1 MTRHTIATTAHG
13 LYLESAPPDGPPA
26 GMLVGFHGQG
36 ETAAVQMAHME
47 AVRAGRPWHLVSV
60 QGLNRYYT
68 RKGDVVAAWMTR
80 DDRELAIADN
90 IAYVRAVVEE
100 VKGRFVDAPPRL
112 VYCGFSQGTAM
123 AYRAAAFAGHPCH
136 GLVILAGDL
145 SPDVRP
151 HAARLPPLL
160 LGRGTLEEWYTADKA
175 RADLDHLA
183 SAGVRVAEHV
193 FNGGHERHATFTARA
208 GAFLDEIAALS
219 FTVPPAAGRAPSP

>member
-1 MTRHTIATTAHG
+1 MTRHVIETTTHG
-13 LYLESAPPDGPPA
+13 VYLESAHGEGFPA
-26 GMLVGFHGQG
+26 GVLVGFHGQG

-47 AVRAGRPWHLVSV
+47 AIRSGRPWHLVSV

-90 IAYVRAVVEE
+90 IAYVRAVVSE
-100 VKGRFVDAPPRL
+100 VKSRFVDAPARL

-123 AYRAAAFAGHPCH
+123 AYRAAAFAGHACH

-151 HAARLPPLL
+151 HAASLPPIL
-160 LGRGTLEEWYTADKA
+160 LGRGTLEEWYTAEKA
-175 RADLDHLA
+175 RADLDHLEQ
-183 SAGVRVAEHV
+183 AGVRVVEHV
-193 FNGGHERHATFTARA
+193 FDGGHERHATFAMRA
-208 GAFLDEIAALS
+208 GAFLDAIAS
-219 FTVPPAAGRAPSP
+219 KPATSRPGSDG